1 MQQSLLMVK
10 VVPVFQDLFA
20 SFGADLPAFTQM
32 VVNMSKWMQEYWFI
46 MIIAIGAV
54 IAAFLEAKKRSK
66 KFRDGLDKL
75 ALKLPIFVNKF
86 TELGR
91 PHTQVVT

>member
-1 MQQSLLMVK
+1 
-10 VVPVFQDLFA
+10 
-20 SFGADLPAFTQM
+20 M

-66 KFRDGLDKL
+66 S
-75 ALKLPIFVNKF
+75 FV
-86 TELGR
+86 TA
-91 PHTQVVT
+91 